1 MNKERPTLDPKISL
15 QDFRDFY
22 WLKEELLK
30 FCVGNGIN
38 TVGGKID
45 ITNRIIDFLKTG
57 IIPKVKTIK
66 KQNLPK
72 PTEPLTIKTIIG
84 IEHRSYKEKK
94 DFFQSVIGKQFQFTT
109 NLLEYFK
116 QNACKKTYGDL
127 VDEWYREQELK
138 KDPNFVKKIAPQF
151 EYNTYIRDFMKDNP
165 DRSIQDAIKYWKIK
179 KSKSGDNRYS
189 RTDLR

>member
-1 MNKERPTLDPKISL
+1 M
-15 QDFRDFY
+15 
-22 WLKEELLK
+22 
-30 FCVGNGIN
+30 
-38 TVGGKID
+38 
-45 ITNRIIDFLKTG
+45 
-57 IIPKVKTIK
+57 
-66 KQNLPK
+66 
-72 PTEPLTIKTIIG
+72 
-84 IEHRSYKEKK
+84 
-94 DFFQSVIGKQFQFTT
+94 IGKQFQFTT

-189 RTDLR
+189 RTELR

>member
-1 MNKERPTLDPKISL
+1 MNKARPILDKKISV

-22 WLKEELLK
+22 WLKEELVK
-30 FCVGNGIN
+30 FCVENGFN
-38 TVGGKID
+38 SVGGKID

-57 IIPKVKTIK
+57 IIPKNKAIK

-72 PTEPLTIKTIIG
+72 PTELITLKTIIG
-84 IEHRSYKEKK
+84 IEYRSYNEKK
-94 DFFQSVIGKQFQFTT
+94 VFLQSVIGKRFHFTA

-116 QNACKKTYGDL
+116 QNATKKTYADL

-138 KDPNFVKKIAPQF
+138 KDPNFVKEIAPQF

-165 DRSIQDAIKYWKIK
+165 DKTRQDAIKYWKIK

-189 RTDLR
+189 GTDIR